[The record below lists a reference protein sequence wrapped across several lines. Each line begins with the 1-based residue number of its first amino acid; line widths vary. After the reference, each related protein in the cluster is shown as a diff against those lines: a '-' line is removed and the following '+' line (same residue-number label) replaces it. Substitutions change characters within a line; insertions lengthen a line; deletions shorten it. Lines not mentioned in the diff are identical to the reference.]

1 MEKKI
6 IWALIK
12 LMTSCYCITFILVL
26 LSQKKIKHHF
36 PQRAGRLRPSL
47 WIFRVSLLFKRSFTK
62 YWESY
67 PGILGMM
74 DLTPL
79 HPHTAFH
86 SYYGKGSHASFR
98 FSKNF
103 LPYKQL
109 RITVLEKVILWVT
122 RAKGLKEF
130 WWQVG
135 LTCAHFSS
143 SSPPFPPSL
152 WKCCSPLGLSLCFKS
167 HLPSV
172 SSQSLLSHK
181 YCSSQYSMSSL
192 FLFFIYS
199 IGLICVLSGSNKFL
213 WDGLKIQKHR

>member
-1 MEKKI
+1 MTKKKKERKKYLSGGKKNHLSFDKVNDI
-6 IWALIK
+6 MLLHNIH
-12 LMTSCYCITFILVL
+12 SCSAF
-26 LSQKKIKHHF
+26 SEENKAAF

-47 WIFRVSLLFKRSFTK
+47 WIFRISLLFKRSFTK

-103 LPYKQL
+103 LHYKEL
-109 RITVLEKVILWVT
+109 RITVLEKVILWAT
-122 RAKGLKEF
+122 RGKGLKEF

-135 LTCAHFSS
+135 LTCAHSSS
-143 SSPPFPPSL
+143 SSPPS
-152 WKCCSPLGLSLCFKS
+152 
-167 HLPSV
+167 PSV
-172 SSQSLLSHK
+172 SMEVLLS
-181 YCSSQYSMSSL
+181 SWAFSL
-192 FLFFIYS
+192 F
-199 IGLICVLSGSNKFL
+199 
-213 WDGLKIQKHR
+213 